1 LFLRCPFANHL
12 WEWISNKLRCSIDR
26 STAGTLLDCR
36 PYRCSSQVSDIYL
49 AAVVHTLHTIWW
61 ARNSLRFS
69 EVTPTLH
76 SAKVCIHSFIAMSGN
91 VSKGKCLPS
100 DFVFLESFAVSPHR
114 RMVRDIVLV
123 LWKPPTA
130 LWLKVNTDDSVIGG
144 YAACGGLFRD
154 HLGTFRGAF
163 VCNIGTQSVFYA
175 EVMTIIFAIEYA
187 ARHGWRNIWL
197 ESDSTNALRIFSNT
211 LLVPMLLRNR
221 WHNARNLGIQVISSH
236 IFREGNCCADYL
248 ANLGHSVEGCN

>member
-1 LFLRCPFANHL
+1 MKR
-12 WEWISNKLRCSIDR
+12 
-26 STAGTLLDCR
+26 
-36 PYRCSSQVSDIYL
+36 
-49 AAVVHTLHTIWW
+49 AVIQAIWW

-76 SAKVCIHSFIAMSGN
+76 SAKVRIHSFIAMSGN
-91 VSKGKCLPS
+91 VSTGKCLPS
-100 DFVFLESFAVSPHR
+100 DSVFLESFAVSPHR

-130 LWLKVNTDDSVIGG
+130 PWLKVNTNGSVIGG
-144 YAACGGLFRD
+144 YTACGGLFRY
-154 HLGTFRGAF
+154 HAGTFRGAF

-175 EVMTIIFAIEYA
+175 EVMAIIFAIEYVV
-187 ARHGWRNIWL
+187 RHGWKNIWL
-197 ESDSTNALRIFSNT
+197 ESDSTSALRNFSNT